1 MNRSLLAALLIA
13 SFVIAVLSKAP
24 EDPAPGVVDLTS
36 ANVDS
41 ILDGSRNVLAEFY
54 APWCGHCK
62 TLAPE
67 YALAGEA
74 YEKAKPKD
82 TVLAK
87 INCDA
92 ESAVCQKY
100 GVKGYPTLKFFPKG
114 STEPIDY
121 DSGRT
126 AEDIVKYINNKDSN
140 ARLRIV
146 KAPSHVVDLD
156 SSNFDRVV
164 KDADKDVLVEF
175 YAPWCGHCKKLA
187 PEWEK
192 AATAFRNEKNVV
204 VAKVDCDTHKDIGS
218 KYGIQGFPTIKFY
231 PKNNKAGEDYNSGRD
246 ADAIVSYLN
255 EKAGTHRTVTGLL
268 SDSAGLV
275 EKLGDYVNKFVSEAD
290 KVSRENVVKEAEE
303 AVKALASD
311 VKSHAE
317 HYVRAMK
324 SILEKGEDY
333 ASKEWERVGKILSSG
348 QVSDERADLMKVRHN
363 ILNLF
368 RKK

>member
-1 MNRSLLAALLIA
+1 VL
-13 SFVIAVLSKAP
+13 VIATISAVVLSKAP
-24 EDPAPGVVDLTS
+24 EDPAPGVVDITS
-36 ANVDS
+36 ANVDT
-41 ILDGSRNVLAEFY
+41 ILDGSRNALVEFY

-67 YALAGEA
+67 YAIAGEA

-100 GVKGYPTLKFFPKG
+100 GVKGYPTLKWFNKG
-114 STEPIDY
+114 ATEPVDY
-121 DSGRT
+121 DAGRT
-126 AEDIVKYINNKDSN
+126 ADDIVKYINNKDSG
-140 ARLRIV
+140 ARLRIQ

-192 AATAFRNEKNVV
+192 AATAFRNEKHVV
-204 VAKVDCDTHKDIGS
+204 VAKVDCDTHKDVGS
-218 KYGIQGFPTIKFY
+218 KYGIQGFPTIKFF
-231 PKNNKAGEDYNSGRD
+231 PRSNKAGEDYNAGRD
-246 ADAIVSYLN
+246 ADAIVAYLN
-255 EKAGTHRTVTGLL
+255 EKAGTHRTVTGQLTAT
-268 SDSAGLV
+268 AGLV
-275 EKLGDYVNKFVSEAD
+275 EKFNDIVSKFVAETD
-290 KVSRENVVKEAEE
+290 KSAREKIIKQGE
-303 AVKALASD
+303 D
-311 VKSHAE
+311 VLKTIEDSTKSHAE
-317 HYVRAMK
+317 HYVRVMK

-333 ASKEWERVGKILSSG
+333 ATKEFERVGKIIGSG
-348 QVSDERADLMKVRHN
+348 QVGDDRADAMKVRHN

-368 RKK
+368 KKKE